1 MQVLAWLAV
10 TRAGRT
16 QQYGSNKSQ
25 LKLAAATYFQ
35 KSRSRQVDQDKSN
48 GDLFALL
55 DIFL

>member
-16 QQYGSNKSQ
+16 QQYGSKKSQ

-35 KSRSRQVDQDKSN
+35 KSRSRQVDQDKRPEEF
-48 GDLFALL
+48 DQ
-55 DIFL
+55 